1 MKNPPIFMAIAIAGL
16 MASCKKD
23 VQAIEEPTTAIAS
36 QTEDTSNIVTS
47 FYNQKAIR
55 SSFNGNIGG
64 YLEHLP
70 RNYNSTTRN
79 YPLLIFIHGIGELG
93 NGTSEIGKV
102 VRNSV
107 PRLLQDGKFP
117 TTFTTSKT
125 ASPQSF
131 IIISPQFKHWPNAN
145 DVNAMVDYAIKKYRV
160 NKHRIYM
167 TGLSM
172 GGGVVMDY
180 AVAYGDR
187 LAAIVP
193 MAEASYPTTAK
204 AQAIA
209 KKGLPVWAFHNSG
222 DNRISPSY
230 TTNFIKYINNYHPT
244 KPVFKTIF
252 SASGHNCWA
261 KASDPNFRYN
271 GKNIY
276 EWMLQYKRK
285 L

>member
-1 MKNPPIFMAIAIAGL
+1 MKNPPIFMAIAIVGL

-23 VQAIEEPTTAIAS
+23 VQVVDPQTAAVTS
-36 QTEDTSNIVTS
+36 EVEDTSNITTS

-55 SSFNGNIGG
+55 SGSNSNIGG

-70 RNYNSTTRN
+70 RNYNNTTRN

-117 TTFTTSKT
+117 STFSFSKST
-125 ASPQSF
+125 SPQSF
-131 IIISPQFKHWPNAN
+131 IVVSPQFKHWPGTA

-180 AVAYGDR
+180 AAVHGER

-222 DNRISPSY
+222 DNRISSSY
-230 TTNFIKYINNYHPT
+230 TVNFVKYINNYHPG

-252 SASGHNCWA
+252 NAGGHNCWA
-261 KASDPNFRYN
+261 KASDPNYSYN

-276 EWMLQYKRK
+276 EWMLQFTRR
-285 L
+285 